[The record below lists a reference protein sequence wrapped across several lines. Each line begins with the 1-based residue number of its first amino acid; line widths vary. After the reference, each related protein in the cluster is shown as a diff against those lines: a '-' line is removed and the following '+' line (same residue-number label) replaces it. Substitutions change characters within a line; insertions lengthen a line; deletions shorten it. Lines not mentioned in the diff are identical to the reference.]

1 MLKAMTSCRLVLA
14 GILAMLTCFG
24 RAAEQLK
31 IGMVAP
37 VTGPAAESGLYQIR
51 VPSSLSR
58 RLKRWVGV
66 VSRPIELFIEGNQ
79 ATSPGTVPAFNFL
92 GACPTFLLLP
102 SVRNA
107 RFRRFSSFLIPPNLA
122 C

>member
-37 VTGPAAESGLYQIR
+37 ITGPAAESGLYQI
-51 VPSSLSR
+51 
-58 RLKRWVGV
+58 
-66 VSRPIELFIEGNQ
+66 Q
-79 ATSPGTVPAFNFL
+79 
-92 GACPTFLLLP
+92 GAK
-102 SVRNA
+102 
-107 RFRRFSSFLIPPNLA
+107 LA
-122 C
+122 LEEIKKMGGRG